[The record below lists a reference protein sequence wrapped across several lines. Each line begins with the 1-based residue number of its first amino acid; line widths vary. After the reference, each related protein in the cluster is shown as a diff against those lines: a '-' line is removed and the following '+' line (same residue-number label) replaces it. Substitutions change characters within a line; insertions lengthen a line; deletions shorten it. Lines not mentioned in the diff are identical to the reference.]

1 MVSKLQVKEH
11 LRNEAL
17 YRPLSESS
25 PRREWKSRLFYQHTL
40 HEQLKAALWERPH
53 LLKQF
58 VSIGVPII
66 CIALVL
72 TSYFGFIHPE
82 RWFENIIPPLSSF
95 DKTVPLLTFYENILP
110 LLSLDV
116 PPIGLMEVLVFIA
129 IVNALT
135 FITRKRL
142 FGL

>member
-1 MVSKLQVKEH
+1 MTDKLQVREH

-17 YRPLSESS
+17 YRPLSKPSLDG
-25 PRREWKSRLFYQHTL
+25 EWKRRLFYQYTL
-40 HEQLKAALWERPH
+40 NEQLKAALWERPH

-58 VSIGVPII
+58 VCIGVPII
-66 CIALVL
+66 CIAFVF

-82 RWFENIIPPLSSF
+82 RWFENIVPLLSSF
-95 DKTVPLLTFYENILP
+95 EKSIPLLTFYEKIVP

-116 PPIGLMEVLVFIA
+116 PPIGLIEVLVFVA

-135 FITRKRL
+135 FIIRKRL
-142 FGL
+142 FAL